1 MYRRILVLEVIDVVD
16 IGERITT
23 GGITPSAVRIYFALS
38 VMTIA
43 SLVIITMLWLTPPLG
58 AMQYPAVKNPVAI
71 MAAVPEKQRLR
82 LISSEPVTANRE
94 VIGIMVLYDDAATKR
109 PVDYAELCSSEGD
122 LLAVHWFDR
131 FGIERTAID
140 SGIILQAG
148 GVEGTLVLLLDGD
161 FI

>member
-1 MYRRILVLEVIDVVD
+1 MLEVIDAVD

-23 GGITPSAVRIYFALS
+23 GRITPLATRIYFSLF
-38 VMTIA
+38 VVTIA
-43 SLVIITMLWLTPPLG
+43 SLAIITMLWLTPPLG
-58 AMQYPAVKNPVAI
+58 AMLKKPVAT

-94 VIGIMVLYDDAATKR
+94 VIGIMVLYDDTATKR

-140 SGIILQAG
+140 RGIILQAG